1 MRLGVSIAASGG
13 RQPTPFWSA
22 PVYLA
27 TAADGSNQHGPAAIL
42 DLRQDRF
49 ALSGVPAGDVPLA
62 STAALT
68 ALSARQLTDILG
80 FTRAG
85 SATYIDA
92 DGLLQLAAA
101 DQPRFDYTHG
111 RRQLLLEGPATN
123 LLTYSNDLTNAA
135 WLKTRVSAAKAETGP
150 SGAPDDACAIVAAPE
165 AGSHYIYRP
174 VTFSAQPY
182 TLTLRVKYAGH
193 RWFYIRLYDGSNLPL
208 ASFDLLNG
216 VAGNTSGAVARTMTA
231 DGNGFYKITVTAT
244 MAAGTGNVLLGLN
257 ATDAAGIDGWTP
269 TGAEKVIVHGTQ
281 LETGSHSTSYI
292 PTAGTTVTRPADRAQ
307 LTEPVA
313 ALLRREEASVLVQ
326 GEGISGSSPF
336 TGGRLLSGPDGS
348 DAVYLLNTLGT
359 SINAASPVMELAT
372 VAAPLPG
379 FGIAAGWDGSTLS
392 GSYNAGAVQSR
403 SGMQEAVL
411 STAYLGRNETAIA
424 FAAGWYD
431 QLMIWPF
438 RMTDADLQAKAVAY
452 A

>member
-1 MRLGVSIAASGG
+1 MIGFSVGLSLTPGRGGG
-13 RQPTPFWSA
+13 RWWNSA
-22 PVYLA
+22 AYQA
-27 TAADGSNQHGPAAIL
+27 GDADTGQTLGPAAIL
-42 DLRQDRF
+42 DFSGQRYM
-49 ALSGVPAGDVPLA
+49 LSD
-62 STAALT
+62 AA
-68 ALSARQLTDILG
+68 APFGSVVD

-85 SATYIDA
+85 AATYIDA
-92 DGLLQLAAA
+92 DGLIQLAAA
-101 DQPRFDYTHG
+101 DQPRFDYTLG

-123 LLTYSNDLTNAA
+123 LLTHSNDFTNAA
-135 WLKTRVSAAKAETGP
+135 WLKTRVSAVKTEAGP

-326 GEGISGSSPF
+326 GEGAYGV
-336 TGGRLLSGPDGS
+336 GGRLLSGPASTDF
-348 DAVYLLNTLGT
+348 LLAIT
-359 SINAASPVMELAT
+359 SGIVAGRPNVILHTPVEQPVPSFGAA
-372 VAAPLPG
+372 
-379 FGIAAGWDGSTLS
+379 FGWSEDEMS
-392 GSYNAGAVQSR
+392 GSYQGGVVQSNPET
-403 SGMQEAVL
+403 QEAGL
-411 STAYLGRNETAIA
+411 SQVYLGRNATGN
-424 FAAGWYD
+424 FANGWYD
-431 QLMIWPF
+431 QLVIWPY
-438 RMTDADLQAKAVAY
+438 RITDADLQARAVSY